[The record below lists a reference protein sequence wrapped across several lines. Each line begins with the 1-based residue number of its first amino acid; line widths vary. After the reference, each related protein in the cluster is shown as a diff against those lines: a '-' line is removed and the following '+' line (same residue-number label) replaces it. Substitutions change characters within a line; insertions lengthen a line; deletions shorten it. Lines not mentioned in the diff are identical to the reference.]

1 MWGPCSNL
9 DLTAELD
16 HAVRRNREEFCRR
29 EGVAMHEREELDL
42 DPTPSRLAR
51 WHYREPTNE
60 KRSGR
65 HVETE
70 LLCGTGI
77 EDLRNIRL
85 LHKAIM
91 DNNGMEI

>member
-1 MWGPCSNL
+1 
-9 DLTAELD
+9 
-16 HAVRRNREEFCRR
+16 
-29 EGVAMHEREELDL
+29 MHEREELDL
-42 DPTPSRLAR
+42 DPTPSRSAR

-91 DNNGMEI
+91 DNNGMEIIFQMLNRDALAAGDARNMFGCHV